1 MNKSVE
7 LEVAQATL
15 GELIDGLQPDEE
27 VLIMR
32 NQRPVAKLVP
42 SPAVGKP
49 RVPGLMKG
57 RLTVVAEDDEHLEG
71 FKDYMP

>member
-1 MNKSVE
+1 MTKTVE

-15 GELIDGLQPDEE
+15 GKLIDDLQPNEE

-42 SPAVGKP
+42 SAPVSKP
-49 RVPGLMKG
+49 RIPGLMKG
-57 RLTVVAEDDEHLEG
+57 KLMVVAEDDEHLEG